1 MLLKCVITSA
11 FPSNTTVGCLL
22 RMLLCF
28 FQMFVCF
35 FRVVPR
41 GRTYDSS
48 GTAWHPNER
57 AENRHL
63 LLLLVH
69 RCCDI
74 KMPADVPLELVP
86 MPYPASFPL
95 ITATI
100 ESMTAALHSS
110 SLLAE
115 LSNDAPASFRRFA
128 IDAVFGGPA
137 SRAGR
142 DLLTFLGSIVFLQ
155 LNAPRK

>member
-1 MLLKCVITSA
+1 MARGTHARFVRCCTRMSEQKNRYLL
-11 FPSNTTVGCLL
+11 
-22 RMLLCF
+22 F
-28 FQMFVCF
+28 F
-35 FRVVPR
+35 
-41 GRTYDSS
+41 
-48 GTAWHPNER
+48 
-57 AENRHL
+57 
-63 LLLLVH
+63 LVH

-74 KMPADVPLELVP
+74 KMPANDPLELVP
-86 MPYPASFPL
+86 MPYPAPFPL

-155 LNAPRK
+155 LNAPKTVSIANLQNKAGASLESSASRLEE